1 MNANFPGRRGAH
13 LVRALL
19 AACALSV
26 LLAACGGDSSD
37 GAAPAPTKADA
48 APAPTKADAAPAGS
62 GGASAPVPIVVMPGA
77 GPCPAS
83 GTTALPSPS
92 LNAQLRCAP

>member
-13 LVRALL
+13 LVCALL

-37 GAAPAPTKADA
+37 GA

>member
-1 MNANFPGRRGAH
+1 MNANFPGRCGAH

-37 GAAPAPTKADA
+37 GA

>member
-48 APAPTKADAAPAGS
+48 APAGS
-62 GGASAPVPIVVMPGA
+62 GGASAPVPIVLMPGA

>member
-1 MNANFPGRRGAH
+1 MNAISLARLRGAAP
-13 LVRALL
+13 RARAAL
-19 AACALSV
+19 AVGVLCALV
-26 LLAACGGDSSD
+26 AGCGGDSSD
-37 GAAPAPTKADA
+37 DASGAVKANVNA
-48 APAPTKADAAPAGS
+48 AAAGA
-62 GGASAPVPIVVMPGA
+62 GGASAPVPIVAMPGA

>member
-1 MNANFPGRRGAH
+1 MNANFPGRRDAH

-37 GAAPAPTKADA
+37 GA

>member
-1 MNANFPGRRGAH
+1 MNANFPGRRSAH

-37 GAAPAPTKADA
+37 GA

>member
-48 APAPTKADAAPAGS
+48 APAGS

-83 GTTALPSPS
+83 GTTAQPSPS

>member
-37 GAAPAPTKADA
+37 GAAPAPTQ
-48 APAPTKADAAPAGS
+48 ADAAPAGS

>member
-13 LVRALL
+13 LVLALL

-37 GAAPAPTKADA
+37 GA

>member
-26 LLAACGGDSSD
+26 LLVACGGDSSD
-37 GAAPAPTKADA
+37 GTAPAS
-48 APAPTKADAAPAGS
+48 TKADAAPAGS

>member
-1 MNANFPGRRGAH
+1 MNANFPGCRGAH

-37 GAAPAPTKADA
+37 GA

>member
-26 LLAACGGDSSD
+26 LLAACGGDASD
-37 GAAPAPTKADA
+37 GG

>member
-37 GAAPAPTKADA
+37 GA

>member
-37 GAAPAPTKADA
+37 GAAPAPPRPMPRRPAPA
-48 APAPTKADAAPAGS
+48 APAR
-62 GGASAPVPIVVMPGA
+62 
-77 GPCPAS
+77 
-83 GTTALPSPS
+83 
-92 LNAQLRCAP
+92 RCRSW

>member
-48 APAPTKADAAPAGS
+48 APAGS

-92 LNAQLRCAP
+92 LNVQLRCAP